1 MAFGESR
8 RLVLVDLRLLGLLRH
23 MLRWSVLRV
32 VGGVVVLGRH
42 GCVSVVSV
50 VHWLVF
56 LLHFGLFRLFVLGLL
71 VLVVAV
77 VTVVDGHGGSVFTC
91 RAGSGVSWSMKKGK
105 VVTAGN
111 DINMSTRTM
120 LIVSERLGVPAV
132 MHGTVG
138 AVVGAAGTVGG
149 AVERGTART
158 VDRSTTVQLM
168 AAGAVDR
175 LAGAADM
182 AVVHL
187 RMAGAADVVAVGG
200 VTLVASPSGG
210 SSSGGGEENSR
221 CEFHVQSF

>member
-1 MAFGESR
+1 MAFRESR
-8 RLVLVDLRLLGLLRH
+8 RLVLVDLRLLRLLRH

-32 VGGVVVLGRH
+32 VGWVVVLGRH
-42 GCVSVVSV
+42 GRVSV
-50 VHWLVF
+50 VHWLV
-56 LLHFGLFRLFVLGLL
+56 LLVLGLFGLFVLGLL

-91 RAGSGVSWSMKKGK
+91 RAGSRVSWSMKKGK

-182 AVVHL
+182 AVMHL
-187 RMAGAADVVAVGG
+187 RMAGAADVMAMGG
-200 VTLVASPSGG
+200 GTLVASPSGG